1 MQGADIGRLY
11 QRNHVELHIT
21 IEDEAGNPLPLEG
34 SSIVWVARREI
45 NSNPASGPVVLRK
58 ELGDGID
65 IVDTGRIRVTL
76 SSSDLNLSPGGYWFE
91 VRIVDAEGHPYTAT
105 QRRFTIWATLVEED

>member
-34 SSIVWVARREI
+34 SSIVWVARREVS
-45 NSNPASGPVVLRK
+45 SNPADGPVAITKSLGNGIAVT
-58 ELGDGID
+58 GDGEI
-65 IVDTGRIRVTL
+65 TVTL
-76 SSSDLNLSPGGYWFE
+76 TAADLDIEVGGYWFE
-91 VRIVDAEGHPYTAT
+91 VRIVDIEGHPYTAT
-105 QRRFTIWATLVEED
+105 QKRFVVRPTLVEED